1 MPDQLQL
8 RGGTTTEH
16 NSFTGAAREVTVDTT
31 KKTLVV
37 HDGSQAGGTPLMKES
52 GATAASSVQ
61 IGTGGVERLKL
72 TSSEVVVNET
82 GASVDFRVEGDTEPN
97 LIFVDASADRIGIG
111 TSSVDRHFHVEGTD
125 NVMGKFQNNQGL
137 CLIEFED
144 TDTTAGQRP
153 SIGADANQLIFFT
166 GGSTRGGVDVLGR
179 LGIGTTSQG
188 TFNTN
193 ADDIVISGSANS
205 GMTIDTPNTATGRI
219 AFGDPEDNNAGQIR
233 YTHSSNNMSF
243 DTNGSEKMTL
253 LSGGALLIG
262 GTTSTGAANKL
273 QIIDSTDSRM
283 MLINTNAASSQ
294 DATIFFAPANSVT
307 GGSIVCTSEEDFS
320 SAANRTSRLT
330 FSNRKDGTLTERLRL
345 ESDGD
350 VFIKTNDVKLAGS
363 GTLRI
368 NSGSTAGSLNLDG
381 GSSNHGGEINLFGGS
396 NGGRILFRTG
406 VGAGQQGE
414 KMRLDENGR
423 LLINSTDTNAVHT
436 NADDVIIGNT
446 SASVAGLSIVTSTS
460 GYATLQFS
468 DGAGLKNQGQVAY
481 NHTNNQM
488 LFTTASTTR
497 MMISSAGNVGI
508 GTVSPERTLHQHMAN
523 SSANYHQFTNSTTGL
538 GAGDG
543 GLVGIDSNEDMILWN
558 QENNRIRFA
567 TNNQERARFNTDGHF
582 LVGTTT
588 TSLDGSSF
596 GIALYNNG
604 AANFFRNAGNN
615 INTVKIGGNAG
626 QANVEGNGD
635 IVNTNNSYGQISDET
650 LKQDIVDAAS
660 QWNDIKNIRV
670 RKFRFKNNPT
680 GNLQIGV
687 IAQELEKVSAGL
699 VSMNEG
705 IKTVKYSV
713 LYMKAVKCLQ
723 EAIAKI
729 ETLETK
735 VAALEA
741 A

>member
-16 NSFTGAAREVTVDTT
+16 NSFTGALREVTVDTT

-144 TDTTAGQRP
+144 TDTTAGNRP

-166 GGSTRGGVDVLGR
+166 GGSTRGGVDSSGR

-283 MLINTNAASSQ
+283 ILVNTNAASSQ
-294 DATIFFAPANSVT
+294 DASIFFAPANAVT
-307 GGSIVCTSEEDFS
+307 GGSIVCTSEEDFAN
-320 SAANRTSRLT
+320 AANRTARLA
-330 FSNRKDGTLTERLRL
+330 FSTRLNGDLLERLRL

-350 VFIKTNDVKLAGS
+350 VVIKTNDVALSGS

-368 NSGSTAGSLNLDG
+368 NSGSTAGALNLDG
-381 GSSNHGGEINLFGGS
+381 GSSNHGGEINLTGGS
-396 NGGRILFRTG
+396 NGGRIQFRTG

-423 LLINSTDTNAVHT
+423 LLINGTDANAVHT

-446 SASVAGLSIVTSTS
+446 SASLMGLSIVTSTS
-460 GYATLQFS
+460 GYGTLQFS
-468 DGAGLKNQGQVAY
+468 DGGGNKNQGQIAY
-481 NHTNNQM
+481 NHTSDSM
-488 LFTTASTTR
+488 SFITAETTKIVINTSGQVVLGSSSLEVPLQVHGTIVQKNDATSNTSSQLHFDNDTSGGAYRVRFDSNGSVVGSIQVNTTSTAYNTSSDYRLKENAVAISDGITRLKTLKPYRFNFKDDKSTTVDGFFAHEVTAVPEA
-497 MMISSAGNVGI
+497 IT
-508 GTVSPERTLHQHMAN
+508 GTK
-523 SSANYHQFTNSTTGL
+523 
-538 GAGDG
+538 D
-543 GLVGIDSNEDMILWN
+543 
-558 QENNRIRFA
+558 
-567 TNNQERARFNTDGHF
+567 
-582 LVGTTT
+582 
-588 TSLDGSSF
+588 
-596 GIALYNNG
+596 
-604 AANFFRNAGNN
+604 
-615 INTVKIGGNAG
+615 
-626 QANVEGNGD
+626 
-635 IVNTNNSYGQISDET
+635 
-650 LKQDIVDAAS
+650 
-660 QWNDIKNIRV
+660 
-670 RKFRFKNNPT
+670 
-680 GNLQIGV
+680 GV
-687 IAQELEKVSAGL
+687 ITQEMLDANEAEGKVGDLIYQQIDQSKLVPLLVAAVQELITKV
-699 VSMNEG
+699 
-705 IKTVKYSV
+705 
-713 LYMKAVKCLQ
+713 
-723 EAIAKI
+723 
-729 ETLETK
+729 ETLE
-735 VAALEA
+735 AA
-741 A
+741 